1 MKVMIEVEADEII
14 EAGAD
19 IIAEPGDRIVVARG
33 KALYVL
39 PAATAT
45 NGHAANGKKEQTKPA
60 PFPVS
65 RPNYSL
71 PSDDAVY
78 AAIET
83 KPDTTRRLNARFGFG
98 SEDEYARNYVK
109 NRVAALVR
117 SGRVRPRTDDKFP
130 VYEVVKSGSEC

>member
-1 MKVMIEVEADEII
+1 MVKVTIEVEADEII
-14 EAGAD
+14 EVGAD

-39 PAATAT
+39 PAATA
-45 NGHAANGKKEQTKPA
+45 NGHAASGKKEQAKQPA
-60 PFPVS
+60 PFPVT

-78 AAIET
+78 AAIEA

-98 SEDEYARNYVK
+98 SEDEYARNYVR

-130 VYEVVKSGSEC
+130 VYEVVKNGQE